1 MNSDL
6 VLAFRGLSDES
17 DEDAVATP
25 DDKEDLDE
33 LGFETDDDDA
43 ELEDDADDVI
53 GGDEV

>member
-1 MNSDL
+1 MNSEL

-33 LGFETDDDDA
+33 LGFETDDDAD
-43 ELEDDADDVI
+43 LEDDDEDVA